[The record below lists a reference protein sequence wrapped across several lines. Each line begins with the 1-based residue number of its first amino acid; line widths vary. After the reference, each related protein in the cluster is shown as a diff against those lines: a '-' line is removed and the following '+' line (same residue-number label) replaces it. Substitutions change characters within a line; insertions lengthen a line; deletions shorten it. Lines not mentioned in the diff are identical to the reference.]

1 MGNSINRGRPRND
14 RQDGISGELLYKP
27 LQTII
32 NMFIYLKGIYDHSEK
47 RWDNV
52 KQNQMEL

>member
-32 NMFIYLKGIYDHSEK
+32 NMFIYLKGIYDHCEK